1 MPSASPVLRAT
12 RPPRLSPHP
21 LHAVLLAFPVAL
33 FPGAL
38 LSDIAYVQ
46 TSQIQWTNFSAWL
59 ITGALVFGGFTLLW
73 SAIGTIVSRGALRRR
88 KGVSLLLLA
97 LAWIAGLF
105 NAFQHS
111 HDGWSSVGTLGLAL
125 SVLSTL
131 FVLAAG
137 LVFFSQSRTAAV
149 EAAR

>member
-1 MPSASPVLRAT
+1 M
-12 RPPRLSPHP
+12 
-21 LHAVLLAFPVAL
+21 LLAFPVAL
-33 FPGAL
+33 FPAAL
-38 LSDIAYVQ
+38 LSDIAYVK

-59 ITGALVFGGFTLLW
+59 ITGALVFGGFALLW

-137 LVFFSQSRTAAV
+137 LVFFSQSRTAAM